1 MKVYYYFFYKLYNFW
16 ELISFPTFWSDF
28 KAIVTLLLLEIWLLF
43 SVFNYYS
50 IYNNSKFEVKVSSPI
65 LFIPLVLIIC
75 SKVYF
80 FVIDTK
86 WKSYHLEFN
95 KMTKSKN
102 ILLGSIVWIIIIL
115 ITISFFLSTY
125 YMHDFFKTN

>member
-1 MKVYYYFFYKLYNFW
+1 MKVYYYFFYKFYNFW
-16 ELISFPTFWSDF
+16 ELISFPAFWSDF
-28 KAIVTLLLLEIWLLF
+28 KAIVTLILLEIWLLF

-50 IYNNSKFEVKVSSPI
+50 IYSNSKLDVKISS
-65 LFIPLVLIIC
+65 LFFLIPLLFIIC

-95 KMTKSKN
+95 KMSKSKN
-102 ILLGSIVWIIIIL
+102 MLLGSIVWFITIL
-115 ITISFFLSTY
+115 ITINFFISTY
-125 YMHDFFKTN
+125 YMHDLLKMN

>member
-1 MKVYYYFFYKLYNFW
+1 MKVYYYFFYKFYNFW

-28 KAIVTLLLLEIWLLF
+28 KAIVTLILLEIWLLF

-50 IYNNSKFEVKVSSPI
+50 IYSNSRLEVKISSPF
-65 LFIPLVLIIC
+65 LLIPLIFIIC
-75 SKVYF
+75 SKVYL

-102 ILLGSIVWIIIIL
+102 MLLGSIVWVITIL
-115 ITISFFLSTY
+115 IIANFIISTY
-125 YMHDFFKTN
+125 YMHDLLKTN